1 MRSYWIKLISLNKTA
16 KNNTRNLEQLV
27 ELTKKYYKKKRLN
40 SCKKLNQLADKQEEL
55 SQSEKKMYLKAA
67 GY

>member
-1 MRSYWIKLISLNKTA
+1 VRRFS
-16 KNNTRNLEQLV
+16 Q
-27 ELTKKYYKKKRLN
+27 
-40 SCKKLNQLADKQEEL
+40 LNQLADKQEEL

>member
-1 MRSYWIKLISLNKTA
+1 VQKKKA
-16 KNNTRNLEQLV
+16 EQLA
-27 ELTKKYYKKKRLN
+27 
-40 SCKKLNQLADKQEEL
+40 KLNQLADKQEEL

>member
-1 MRSYWIKLISLNKTA
+1 LDKIDKFKQNS

-27 ELTKKYYKKKRLN
+27 ELTKKYYVQKN
-40 SCKKLNQLADKQEEL
+40 WTVNKKLNQLADKQEEL